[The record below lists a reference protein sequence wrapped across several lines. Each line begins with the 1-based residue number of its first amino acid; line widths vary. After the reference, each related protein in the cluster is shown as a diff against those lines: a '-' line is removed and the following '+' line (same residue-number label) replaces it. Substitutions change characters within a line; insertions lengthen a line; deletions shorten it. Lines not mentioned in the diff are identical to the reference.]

1 MLNEC
6 CRLSSKLVDNSSD
19 LDEPDL
25 DLPVVVNLETD
36 FNMNTQSSLVP
47 MVPHTGIAFV
57 IVKNNKSNYS
67 LQMLKSLLATWPI
80 LVLTLI
86 LTLIAGIIEWSLVS
100 CMERVLFHQFKS
112 KGTEALRFNEAN
124 AFPGFPCIFFMITG
138 KERIKC
144 CDQVSNCHL
153 YNEQIAHVI
162 RERIKEAQ
170 HSFMVLMRLL
180 LSDSWRLELTRNK
193 NKHIIYVYWS
203 FGLATRCCPGN
214 TAFRT

>member
-36 FNMNTQSSLVP
+36 RNMNKQSNLVP

-57 IVKNNKSNYS
+57 IVKNNKNNYS

-86 LTLIAGIIEWSLVS
+86 LTLIAGIIAWSLVS
-100 CMERVLFHQFKS
+100 CLELALFDQFKS

-124 AFPGFPCIFFMITG
+124 AFPGFPCIFFMTTG

-153 YNEQIAHVI
+153 YNEQILACHKRTHQGGPTQFYGTYAIIVI
-162 RERIKEAQ
+162 
-170 HSFMVLMRLL
+170 
-180 LSDSWRLELTRNK
+180 
-193 NKHIIYVYWS
+193 
-203 FGLATRCCPGN
+203 
-214 TAFRT
+214 